1 MYSAE
6 CLREQM
12 PLLLPMLTGNVLFPR
27 LLPWELKA
35 NHDKLLYAKQRIER
49 MPDQM
54 VSELLHSTAWH
65 NNSLGHKVFATE
77 KSLQHF
83 NAETLRSFILDH
95 FSPGQRV
102 MMTLHLPHYQ
112 AVSAGAAA

>member
-6 CLREQM
+6 CLRQQM

-35 NHDKLLYAKQRIER
+35 NHDKLLHAKQRIER

-54 VSELLHSTAWH
+54 VSELLHTTAWH
-65 NNSLGHKVFATE
+65 NNTLGHKVYATE
-77 KSLQHF
+77 KSLQHY
-83 NAETLRSFILDH
+83 NADTIRSFILDH
-95 FSPGQRV
+95 FSPG
-102 MMTLHLPHYQ
+102 
-112 AVSAGAAA
+112 